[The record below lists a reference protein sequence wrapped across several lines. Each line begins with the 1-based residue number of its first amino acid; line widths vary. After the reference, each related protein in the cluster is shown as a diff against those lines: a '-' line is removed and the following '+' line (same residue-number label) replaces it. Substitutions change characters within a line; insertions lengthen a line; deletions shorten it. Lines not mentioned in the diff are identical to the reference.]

1 MKIILFDLG
10 DTLEYKKDSVSVLR
24 DDALELLSGIQY
36 LHDNDRKNLVVS
48 LISDWDQEPLKY
60 YHLLEE
66 LGISHFF
73 KPHPE
78 KVTLSNEVG
87 VTKPHEKIFRTAI
100 DKIQKDLQYRNVIF
114 ITENKDHII
123 AARKYGMMAI
133 RINFPG
139 KKDGE
144 VNTLIEMLPFIN
156 LFSLMV
162 L

>member
-36 LHDNDRKNLVVS
+36 LHDNDRKNLVVG
-48 LISDWDQEPLKY
+48 LISDWDQESVKY

-100 DKIQKDLQYRNVIF
+100 DKIQKDLQYRNVMF
-114 ITENKDHII
+114 ITEKRDHII

-133 RINFPG
+133 KINFPG

>member
-36 LHDNDRKNLVVS
+36 LHDNDRKNLVVG
-48 LISDWDQEPLKY
+48 LISDWNQEPEKY
-60 YHLLEE
+60 YALLED
-66 LGISHFF
+66 LGIPDFF
-73 KPHPE
+73 KPYSE

-100 DKIQKDLQYRNVIF
+100 DKIQKDLQYRNVTF
-114 ITENKDHII
+114 ITEKQDHIE

-156 LFSLMV
+156 LFSLLV